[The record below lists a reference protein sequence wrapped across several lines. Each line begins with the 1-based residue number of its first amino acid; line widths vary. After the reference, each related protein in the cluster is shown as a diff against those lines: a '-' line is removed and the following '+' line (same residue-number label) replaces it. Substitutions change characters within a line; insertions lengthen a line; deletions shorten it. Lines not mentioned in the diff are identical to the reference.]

1 MFYYFFMTYKRFLSS
16 KNCIFEKIF
25 LPRQY
30 TFFMGLLKT
39 IFIILLVYY
48 GVKFL
53 SRLFAPVLMR
63 FVAKKAEQRFGQQFN
78 QHKSQQE
85 PQQKEGE
92 ISIEKTPK
100 QSKASNKDVGEY
112 VDYEEID

>member
-1 MFYYFFMTYKRFLSS
+1 MTYKRFLSC
-16 KNCIFEKIF
+16 KNCIFEKYF
-25 LPRQY
+25 CGEQY
-30 TFFMGLLKT
+30 IFFMGLLRT

-63 FVAKKAEQRFGQQFN
+63 FVAKKAKQRFGQQFN
-78 QHKSQQE
+78 QHQNHQE
-85 PQQKEGE
+85 PLQKDGE
-92 ISIEKTPK
+92 ISIDKTPE
-100 QSKASNKDVGEY
+100 QQKASNKDVGEY